1 MIVTREAIKNEID
14 RVREE
19 YLGALLTIVKAF
31 EHPESPAMRGL
42 EVRSDPEEWRSFLA
56 ETYGSTAESPL
67 ERGEQGSF
75 ELREPLR

>member
-1 MIVTREAIKNEID
+1 MIVTREIIKNEID

-31 EHPESPAMRGL
+31 EQPES
-42 EVRSDPEEWRSFLA
+42 SDLRRLGGRPDLEEWRSFLA
-56 ETYGSTAESPL
+56 ETYGSTAETPL

-75 ELREPLR
+75 EMREPLR